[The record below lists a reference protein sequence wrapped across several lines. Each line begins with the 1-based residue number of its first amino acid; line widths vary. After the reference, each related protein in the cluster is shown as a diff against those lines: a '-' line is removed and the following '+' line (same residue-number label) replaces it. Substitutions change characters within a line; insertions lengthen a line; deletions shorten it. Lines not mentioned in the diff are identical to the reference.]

1 MTGPHRSHSS
11 LTTDLHRLLEQYT
24 PNGAGGRLLFA
35 LVSCSA
41 AGFFLWATV
50 VVFVVASGL
59 SWVLGTAFFGT
70 IALLSSL
77 LTVVVLWP
85 IYLAAIGQIESA
97 TDYGE
102 SIANGSVNR
111 SDRIDD
117 TGTDANDPLE
127 VLKQRYA
134 AGKLSEA
141 EFERRL
147 TGCTKQ
153 THGDPAE
160 PKIGNSKAYST
171 ISSET
176 DGKATNLHL
185 GFVRNR
191 LGYLSHED
199 RYRFRERWKDRPRF
213 ETVS

>member
-1 MTGPHRSHSS
+1 MS
-11 LTTDLHRLLEQYT
+11 
-24 PNGAGGRLLFA
+24 
-35 LVSCSA
+35 
-41 AGFFLWATV
+41 V

-147 TGCTKQ
+147 
-153 THGDPAE
+153 
-160 PKIGNSKAYST
+160 
-171 ISSET
+171 
-176 DGKATNLHL
+176 DGLDEADARRSGRT
-185 GFVRNR
+185 
-191 LGYLSHED
+191 ED
-199 RYRFRERWKDRPRF
+199 RELESVLDDLERN
-213 ETVS
+213 